1 MTLHSQLQEFNSKY
15 RKKNLILLKIGV
27 GILSLSNLV
36 RISINLL
43 QKFKYIGHVEEQV
56 VKIKFLSNIE
66 VIPGFFLNS
75 SKYVEYT
82 VLFYFPLITVPI
94 YLSIYKVLLLL
105 VGGVYTVVK
114 LVGIF
119 NFAEEIIKT
128 IIIFRIEFIR
138 IGIISIEF

>member
-15 RKKNLILLKIGV
+15 RKKDLVLLKIGI
-27 GILSLSNLV
+27 GILSLSNFI
-36 RISINLL
+36 RISIR
-43 QKFKYIGHVEEQV
+43 V
-56 VKIKFLSNIE
+56 KFLSSIKI
-66 VIPGFFLNS
+66 IPGFSLSPF
-75 SKYVEYT
+75 KYVEYT
-82 VLFYFPLITVPI
+82 VLFCFPLITVSI

-138 IGIISIEF
+138 IGIISIGF